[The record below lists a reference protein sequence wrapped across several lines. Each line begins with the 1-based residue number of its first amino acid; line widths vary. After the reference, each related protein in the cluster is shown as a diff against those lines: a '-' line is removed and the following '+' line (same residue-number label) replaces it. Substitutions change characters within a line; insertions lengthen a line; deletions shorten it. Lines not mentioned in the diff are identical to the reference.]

1 MKNIFLAVSVGFIM
15 VSCNQNTDNTST
27 APVPEMDSKKLDIS
41 MLSSNIDPVCEME
54 LTNEMLADTAIV
66 DGKVIGFC
74 NVGCKEEF
82 KKKH

>member
-1 MKNIFLAVSVGFIM
+1 MKNILLAVTAGFIM
-15 VSCNQNTDNTST
+15 ASCNQNTDSAST
-27 APVPEMDSKKLDIS
+27 APVPEKESKKLDIS

-54 LTNEMLADTAIV
+54 LTNDILADTAIV

-82 KKKH
+82 KKNK

>member
-1 MKNIFLAVSVGFIM
+1 MKNILLALTAGFIM
-15 VSCNQNTDNTST
+15 ASCNQNTDNAST
-27 APVPEMDSKKLDIS
+27 APVPEKESKKLDIS

-54 LTNEMLADTAIV
+54 LTNEILADTAIV

-82 KKKH
+82 KKK